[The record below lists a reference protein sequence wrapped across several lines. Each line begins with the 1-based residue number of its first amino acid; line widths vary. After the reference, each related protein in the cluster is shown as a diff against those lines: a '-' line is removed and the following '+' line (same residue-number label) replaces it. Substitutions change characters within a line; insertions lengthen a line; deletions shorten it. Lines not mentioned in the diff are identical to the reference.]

1 MCGILGII
9 GPDGISAAPDASPF
23 RRALALL
30 DHRGPDGQATWGHGN
45 VALGHTRLAVR
56 DPHSELGLQPIV
68 SPCGRYALVYNGEIY
83 NDSAV
88 RSRIRSE
95 VEACSGGAGFRSSCD
110 AETMLWA
117 LAIEGL
123 SALDRIRGMYA
134 FAFVD
139 TQLGL
144 CWLGRD
150 SLGIKPLVYRSTE
163 SGGFAFASETRALLA
178 LPGVPTAVDPE
189 MIATYLATSRRTA
202 FGRTLF
208 EGVRCVLPGEVLRI
222 DLRHPERGPRPVA
235 SGGRFAAQ
243 VAGLA
248 GADNGADDG
257 LDNRLFRA
265 VTDSVESHLI
275 ADVPLCGL
283 LSGGLDSAIITSIA
297 AARTGRLATWC
308 ASGVEDGEEIG
319 GDPAAARLVSEKF
332 GTDHHAVS
340 VDRATYLREWRAH
353 VEHLGAPLSTPNEI
367 AIAEISRAI
376 RSSGKVVA
384 LSGEGADELF
394 GGYGSVLAA
403 FAAHGDL
410 TSSEITPGRLHLEVC
425 AWVSPAAQDEIL
437 RPEFAGS
444 TEFLVDAMEA
454 QFAAENLAAGPR
466 GSHLEAHLR
475 MQRGTNLTA
484 LLERLDAATMRHGI
498 EGRTPFADQRVR
510 ALADA
515 LPMDQ
520 KFRVDL
526 DSTAPMESKI
536 ALRRAFAGVLPE
548 EIVQRPKAS
557 FPLPFDRWSSP
568 VTTRLTSSP
577 LLLEFVERDALA
589 EVTRHPAE
597 HWKLGWLFGNLALF
611 GEAVLGL
618 QPERPLVGAASVS

>member
-9 GPDGISAAPDASPF
+9 GPDGVSAAPDAPPF
-23 RRALALL
+23 QRALGLL
-30 DHRGPDGQATWGHGN
+30 DHRGPDGQRAWGHAN
-45 VALGHTRLAVR
+45 IALGHTRLAVR
-56 DPHSELGLQPIV
+56 DPHSKLGLQPLV
-68 SPCGRYALVYNGEIY
+68 TPCGRFALVYNGEIY
-83 NDSAV
+83 NDAAV
-88 RSRIRSE
+88 RSRIRAE
-95 VEACSGGAGFRSSCD
+95 VEARTGGTGFRSTCD
-110 AETMLWA
+110 SETMLWA

-123 SALDRIRGMYA
+123 SALDRVRGMYA

-139 TQLGL
+139 TKQGL

-163 SGGFAFASETRALLA
+163 CGGFAFASETRALLA

-189 MIATYLATSRRTA
+189 MVATYLATSRRTA

-208 EGVRCVLPGEVLRI
+208 EGVRCVLPGEILRL
-222 DLRHPERGPRPVA
+222 DLRHPERGPVPVA
-235 SGGRFAAQ
+235 SGSRFAAQ
-243 VAGLA
+243 VGGAAVADQGLV
-248 GADNGADDG
+248 
-257 LDNRLFRA
+257 R
-265 VTDSVESHLI
+265 TIQDSVESHLV

-297 AARTGRLATWC
+297 ALRAGRLATWC
-308 ASGVEDGEEIG
+308 ASGVENGEEIG
-319 GDPAAARLVSEKF
+319 GDPAAARMVAAKF
-332 GTDHHAVS
+332 ATDHHAVA

-353 VEHLGAPLSTPNEI
+353 VAHLGAPLSTPNEI

-376 RSSGKVVA
+376 RNSGKVVA

-410 TSSEITPGRLHLEVC
+410 SSSEISPGRLHLEVC

-437 RPEFAGS
+437 RPEHAGS
-444 TEFLVDAMEA
+444 TEFLVGAMEA

-466 GSHLEAHLR
+466 GNHLEAHLR

-484 LLERLDAATMRHGI
+484 LLERLDGATMRHGI

-510 ALADA
+510 AFADA
-515 LPMDQ
+515 LPMDE

-526 DSTAPMESKI
+526 DGTGPIESKI
-536 ALRRAFAGVLPE
+536 ALRRAFAGVLPQE
-548 EIVQRPKAS
+548 TIQRPKAS

-577 LLLEFVERDALA
+577 LLLDFVERDALA

-597 HWKLGWLFGNLALF
+597 NWKLAWLFGNLALF

-618 QPERPLVGAASVS
+618 QPERPILAAAAG

>member
-9 GPDGISAAPDASPF
+9 SPDGQPAAPDAAPF
-23 RRALALL
+23 QRALALL
-30 DHRGPDGQATWGHGN
+30 DHRGPDGKGTWGHRN

-56 DPHSELGLQPIV
+56 DPHSELGLQPLLT
-68 SPCGRYALVYNGEIY
+68 PCGRFALVYNGEIY
-83 NDSAV
+83 NDQAV
-88 RSRIRSE
+88 RNRIRRE
-95 VEACSGGAGFRSSCD
+95 VEARTGGTGFRSTCD

-123 SALDRIRGMYA
+123 GALDRIVGMYA
-134 FAFVD
+134 LAFVD
-139 TQLGL
+139 TERGL
-144 CWLGRD
+144 CWLSRD
-150 SLGIKPLVYRSTE
+150 GLGVKPLVYRATE
-163 SGGFAFASETRALLA
+163 TGGFAFASEPRALLA

-189 MIATYLATSRRTA
+189 MVATYLATSRRTA

-208 EGVRCVLPGEVLRI
+208 EGVRSLEPGDVLRI
-222 DLRHPERGPRPVA
+222 EVAHPERGPRRVA
-235 SGGRFAAQ
+235 SGKRFGSRVNAAPYSEE
-243 VAGLA
+243 GLVHT
-248 GADNGADDG
+248 
-257 LDNRLFRA
+257 
-265 VTDSVESHLI
+265 VTESVESHLV

-283 LSGGLDSAIITSIA
+283 LSGGLDSAIITSIVS
-297 AARTGRLATWC
+297 ARSGGLATWC
-308 ASGVEDGEEIG
+308 ASGVENGEEIG
-319 GDPAAARLVSEKF
+319 DDPAAARLVSAKF
-332 GTDHHAVS
+332 STDHHAVS
-340 VDRATYLREWRAH
+340 IDRAAYLRGWREH

-376 RSSGKVVA
+376 RSSGKIVA

-410 TSSEITPGRLHLEVC
+410 AAAEISPGRLHLEVC

-444 TEFLVDAMEA
+444 TDFLVGAMES
-454 QFAAENLAAGPR
+454 QFAAERLASGPR
-466 GSHLEAHLR
+466 SGDLEAHLR
-475 MQRGTNLTA
+475 MQRGTNLTS

-510 ALADA
+510 AFADA

-526 DSTAPMESKI
+526 EGGTPMESKI
-536 ALRRAFAGVLPE
+536 ALRRAFAGVLPD

-577 LLLEFVERDALA
+577 LLLEFLQRDALA
-589 EVTRHPAE
+589 EVTRQPAE
-597 HWKLGWLFGNLALF
+597 HWKLSWLLGNLALF
-611 GEAVLGL
+611 GEAVLGV
-618 QPERPLVGAASVS
+618 QPERPLVGAA